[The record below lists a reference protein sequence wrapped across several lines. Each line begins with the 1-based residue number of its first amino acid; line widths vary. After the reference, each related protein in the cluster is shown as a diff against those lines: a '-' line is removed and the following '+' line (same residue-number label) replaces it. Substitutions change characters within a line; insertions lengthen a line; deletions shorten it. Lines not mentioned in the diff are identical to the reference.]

1 VLLPVP
7 WSRRSAAGCFA
18 EQNIGGAKLLQ
29 TASARGKRLAS
40 RRDLRRGRLLKAGG
54 TAAGGTVADG
64 TLSVREGDTMKAFG
78 VAVLF
83 VLVMAL
89 GASVVLEGMLSHNAD
104 DAFARSSVR
113 VGEGGS
119 IEQRHFSGK

>member
-1 VLLPVP
+1 
-7 WSRRSAAGCFA
+7 
-18 EQNIGGAKLLQ
+18 
-29 TASARGKRLAS
+29 
-40 RRDLRRGRLLKAGG
+40 
-54 TAAGGTVADG
+54 
-64 TLSVREGDTMKAFG
+64 MKAFG

-83 VLVMAL
+83 VLVMAA
-89 GASVVLEGMLSHNAD
+89 GASFVLERELSRSAD